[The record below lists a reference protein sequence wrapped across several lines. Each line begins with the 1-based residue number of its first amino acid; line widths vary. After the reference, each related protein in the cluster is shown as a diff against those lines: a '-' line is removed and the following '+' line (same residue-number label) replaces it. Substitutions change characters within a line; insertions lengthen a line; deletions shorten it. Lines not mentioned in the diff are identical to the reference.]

1 MRGDVMN
8 KELLR
13 SLAAFSAE
21 ERDFLAGKNE
31 IDRDIYMGG
40 THNVVNSK
48 KLLAH
53 DKLITVRVHSRFV
66 HFPEHTHDYV
76 EVVYMCSGQTTHII
90 NGHKVVLREGELLF
104 LSQNARQEIYPAGE
118 GDIAVNFITLPQ
130 FFDNTISMLDND
142 ESPLKKFIVDCLKNR
157 DSDTPYL
164 HFEVSDVLP
173 VQNLV
178 ENLIWTLFNGV
189 SNKRKINQTTMGL
202 LFLQLLNYTDRLLYA
217 DKEEGLVLRTL
228 KYVEEHYNDGSLSE
242 LSDLLHYDFAWLSRE
257 IKRKTGKTYTELVQE
272 KRLAQACYFLKN
284 TDMSIDDIA
293 TRIGYDNVSYF
304 HRLFKKIFGV
314 TPSRYRKA
322 QSKT

>member
-1 MRGDVMN
+1 MN
-8 KELLR
+8 KDLLR
-13 SLAAFSAE
+13 SLAGLSDE

-31 IDRDIYMGG
+31 IDRNIYMDSS
-40 THNVVNSK
+40 HNVVNSK

-76 EVVYMCSGQTTHII
+76 EVVYMCSGETTHII
-90 NGHKVVLREGELLF
+90 NGHKVVLKAGELLF
-104 LSQNARQEIYPAGE
+104 LTQSARQEIYPAGE

-142 ESPLKKFIVDCLKNR
+142 ESPLKKFIVDCLKNQ

-164 HFEVSDVLP
+164 HFEVADILP
-173 VQNLV
+173 IQNLV

-189 SNKRKINQTTMGL
+189 PNKRRINQTTMGL
-202 LFLQLLNYTDRLLYA
+202 LFLQLLNYTDRLIYS
-217 DKEEGLVLRTL
+217 DNQEGLAFSTL
-228 KYVEEHYNDGSLSE
+228 KYVEEHYNDGSLGE
-242 LSDLLHYDFAWLSRE
+242 LAELLHYDFSWLSRE

-284 TDMSIDDIA
+284 TDVSVDDISV
-293 TRIGYDNVSYF
+293 RVGYDNVSYF
-304 HRLFKKIFGV
+304 HRLFKKTYGV
-314 TPSRYRKA
+314 TPHRYRKMQMKA
-322 QSKT
+322 